1 MADRGPLQIQL
12 TFAANGHKVAKV
24 LGRIA
29 TTFVLKSS
37 NFELE
42 LAVSDWLQA
51 GQCLPGGF
59 AGVGTLASFLHRE
72 SV

>member
-1 MADRGPLQIQL
+1 MFRMADRGPLQIQL

-42 LAVSDWLQA
+42 LAGSDWL
-51 GQCLPGGF
+51 
-59 AGVGTLASFLHRE
+59 
-72 SV
+72 